1 MFKDIC
7 MGNYDLDWELHRSY
21 FLSDSLYE
29 EISYELKESRVI
41 IYKKLDNGISEEITL
56 DELIFYIHTDVAV
69 KIISE
74 IKNKNVRGGI
84 GGEGLYDGNYAEIIF
99 RKLFKSIDAIKKAVE
114 NMKII
119 LKYDVDSDSEDGE
132 DGEDGEEESKDDGVS
147 GEDGTNEDNETL
159 AF

>member
-1 MFKDIC
+1 MFDDIC
-7 MGNYDLDWELHRSY
+7 MENYTMEWDLQKSY
-21 FLSDSLYE
+21 FLKDCLYE
-29 EISYELKESRVI
+29 EISYELKESNVI

-69 KIISE
+69 KIISGSY
-74 IKNKNVRGGI
+74 KMVGHQ
-84 GGEGLYDGNYAEIIF
+84 F
-99 RKLFKSIDAIKKAVE
+99 RNLFKSIDAIKNAVE

-132 DGEDGEEESKDDGVS
+132 DGEDGEEASNGDDVS
-147 GEDGTNEDNETL
+147 GADGTYEDNETL